1 MGQIEDGCIHAL
13 RQAEVVGMEQRW
25 LAVLVLTGLGTEA
38 GCSAPDQGIQQRGC
52 EHQHQRWRLEQRQQ
66 GADTEVDHV
75 LQQQPAPRELAS
87 AGLFTEG
94 EQGMAEIARHRGG
107 QEGDGVGQAQAHPR
121 AQQQQNADVNGCGGA
136 SHHAIPQQAVQQRN
150 HSHCWGV
157 LLQRCRRASISRQAC
172 CS

>member
-1 MGQIEDGCIHAL
+1 MGQIEDGRIHAL

-38 GCSAPDQGIQQRGC
+38 GRSAPDQGIQQRGC
-52 EHQHQRWRLEQRQQ
+52 EHQHQGRGLEQRQQ

-75 LQQQPAPRELAS
+75 LQQQPATGELAPPR
-87 AGLFTEG
+87 LFPERQ
-94 EQGMAEIARHRGG
+94 QGMAEIARHGGG

-121 AQQQQNADVNGCGGA
+121 AQQQQHADVNGCGRA
-136 SHHAIPQQAVQQRN
+136 PHQAVAQQAVQQR
-150 HSHCWGV
+150 HHAHRWGV
-157 LLQRCRRASISRQAC
+157 LLQRCSRASISRQAC